1 MKRKAFT
8 AAMLAAALL
17 LALVGCGRKE
27 TPQTQP
33 AELPTEQETASPAA
47 ETAVEEP
54 WMAALAEELFQKYGV
69 LPEYYEDLGGGIY
82 MVYVEVGGEI
92 MLFGTVDAETHE
104 FHME

>member
-1 MKRKAFT
+1 MKRKAFA

-33 AELPTEQETASPAA
+33 TEPPTAQETAAPAA
-47 ETAVEEP
+47 ETAAEEP
-54 WMAALAEELFQKYGV
+54 WMESFGEELFQKYGV

-92 MLFGTVDAETHE
+92 MPFGTVDAETQD
-104 FHME
+104 FIME

>member
-1 MKRKAFT
+1 MKRKAFA

-17 LALVGCGRKE
+17 ALMGCGRKE

-33 AELPTEQETASPAA
+33 TEQETAAPAV
-47 ETAVEEP
+47 ETAAEEP

-69 LPEYYEDLGGGIY
+69 LPEYYEDLGDGIY
-82 MVYVEVGGEI
+82 AVYVEVGGEI
-92 MLFGTVDAETHE
+92 MLFGTVDAETQE